1 MVDAALCALIIGKLV
16 TYKLLYKLY
25 TSYCSPPF
33 PTRSISSTET
43 IFSRGLPTAAPASRS
58 NLSMR
63 SKPRQHTTSDMP
75 RLMQW
80 RLQGREHR
88 EGRASGSCQRI
99 GSVVRCI
106 APRRAAVPPPPPPSL
121 APSVCRPP
129 SSPLQ
134 QRRQLV
140 GTVAHVGQ
148 SPRLCVLQQRRHR
161 LARVR
166 DIRSHD
172 AAGTTLQPPGTV
184 EPGLDAAFLV
194 GDHRTLLVE
203 GCAGDRL

>member
-80 RLQGREHR
+80 RLQGKGTQGGASKWKLSADRKCCAMYR
-88 EGRASGSCQRI
+88 AAPGGRA
-99 GSVVRCI
+99 
-106 APRRAAVPPPPPPSL
+106 PPPPPLPS
-121 APSVCRPP
+121 RP
-129 SSPLQ
+129 
-134 QRRQLV
+134 
-140 GTVAHVGQ
+140 
-148 SPRLCVLQQRRHR
+148 LCVAP
-161 LARVR
+161 LAHLSNSDGSWSALSPTLGRAPDSASCNNAATVSR
-166 DIRSHD
+166 ASGIFVPTMPLGPRFSHP
-172 AAGTTLQPPGTV
+172 AQ
-184 EPGLDAAFLV
+184 
-194 GDHRTLLVE
+194 
-203 GCAGDRL
+203 